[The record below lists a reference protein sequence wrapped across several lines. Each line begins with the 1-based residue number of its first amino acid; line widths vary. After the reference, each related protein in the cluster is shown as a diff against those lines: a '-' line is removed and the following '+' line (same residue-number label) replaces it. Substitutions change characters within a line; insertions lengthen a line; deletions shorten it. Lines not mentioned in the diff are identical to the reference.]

1 MAEFHRPMPMSI
13 SDTFIVAARRTAVAP
28 RRGAFNAIEA
38 HDLAAPVLRA
48 CLADAGIPVEAVGH
62 VILGNALSGGGN
74 VARLAALAAGI
85 PARVPALTLDTQCCS
100 GLDAIALGARLVDTC
115 AADIV
120 LAGGV
125 ESWSRAP
132 LRARRPREAGEA
144 PAFYERPPFSPFPE
158 ADPDM
163 LEAMAALALER
174 GYARATQ
181 HGVAVASH
189 AKALAA
195 RERMA
200 AEILPVAGLDHDA
213 FSRDLT
219 HRLAA
224 RAPLVA
230 GEGNHALD
238 ATTVAVE
245 ADAAACVLIVSVDVK
260 ERLGLPSCI
269 VQAAA
274 SAGGPP
280 ERPYE
285 ALVPAVCEVL
295 DAEAMD
301 DIVEMDL
308 VELME
313 ASASQLLDN
322 VRALGVPWE
331 MLNRGGGA
339 LARGHPVGASGA
351 ILAVRLFHELLAFV
365 PDPAA
370 PRRFTC
376 AGDEVPFR
384 AQPLGLAAIA
394 AAGGLGSALMLQ
406 RS

>member
-1 MAEFHRPMPMSI
+1 MSGAYLL
-13 SDTFIVAARRTAVAP
+13 AARRTAVAP
-28 RRGAFNAIEA
+28 RRGAFNAVEA

-48 CLADAGIPVEAVGH
+48 CLADAGIPPEAVGH

-100 GLDAIALGARLVDTC
+100 GLDAIALGAQLVASG
-115 AADIV
+115 AAEIV

-132 LRARRPREAGEA
+132 LRARRPRGTDEA
-144 PAFYERPPFSPFPE
+144 PAFYERPPFSPFPD

-163 LEAMAALALER
+163 LEAMAALAAER
-174 GYARATQ
+174 GFDRATQ
-181 HGVAVASH
+181 HGVAVDSH
-189 AKALAA
+189 AKARAA
-195 RERMA
+195 RDRMA
-200 AEILPVAGLDHDA
+200 AEIVPVAGLDHDA
-213 FSRDLT
+213 FTRDLT
-219 HRLAA
+219 PRLAA

-230 GEGNHALD
+230 GEGACALD

-245 ADAAACVLIVSVDVK
+245 ADAAAGVLIVSAKVT

-269 VQAAA
+269 VTASA

-280 ERPYE
+280 ERPYD
-285 ALVPAVCEVL
+285 ALVPAVRAVL
-295 DAEAMD
+295 DQAGSALD
-301 DIVEMDL
+301 VL
-308 VELME
+308 AVLELME
-313 ASASQLLDN
+313 ASAPQLLENRRHLDL
-322 VRALGVPWE
+322 RGEP
-331 MLNRGGGA
+331 LNRGGGA

-351 ILAVRLFHELLAFV
+351 ILAVRLFHELTREKPEA
-365 PDPAA
+365 
-370 PRRFTC
+370 
-376 AGDEVPFR
+376 
-384 AQPLGLAAIA
+384 LGLAAIA

>member
-1 MAEFHRPMPMSI
+1 MSGAY
-13 SDTFIVAARRTAVAP
+13 VLAARRTAVAP

-48 CLADAGIPVEAVGH
+48 CLQDAGIPPEAVGH

-74 VARLAALAAGI
+74 VARLSALAAGI
-85 PARVPALTLDTQCCS
+85 PAHVPALTLDTQCCS
-100 GLDAIALGARLVDTC
+100 GLDAIALGARLVASG
-115 AADIV
+115 AAEIV

-144 PAFYERPPFSPFPE
+144 PAFYERPPFSPFPD

-163 LEAMAALALER
+163 LEAMAALAVER
-174 GYARATQ
+174 GYTRAVQ
-181 HGVAVASH
+181 HGLAVDSH
-189 AKALAA
+189 AKARAA
-195 RERMA
+195 RDRMA
-200 AEILPVAGLDHDA
+200 AEIVAMAGLAHDA
-213 FSRDLT
+213 FTRDLT

-230 GEGNHALD
+230 GEGACALD

-245 ADAAACVLIVSVDVK
+245 ADAAAGVLIVSAKVK

-269 VQAAA
+269 VAAAA
-274 SAGGPP
+274 SAGGVP
-280 ERPYE
+280 ERPYD
-285 ALVPAVCEVL
+285 ALVPAVRAVL
-295 DAEAMD
+295 DQAGSALD
-301 DIVEMDL
+301 ALAVL
-308 VELME
+308 ELME
-313 ASASQLLDN
+313 ASAPQLLENRRQLDL
-322 VRALGVPWE
+322 RDDP
-331 MLNRGGGA
+331 LNRGGGA

-351 ILAVRLFHELLAFV
+351 ILAVRLFHELARET
-365 PDPAA
+365 PGA
-370 PRRFTC
+370 
-376 AGDEVPFR
+376 
-384 AQPLGLAAIA
+384 LGLAAIA